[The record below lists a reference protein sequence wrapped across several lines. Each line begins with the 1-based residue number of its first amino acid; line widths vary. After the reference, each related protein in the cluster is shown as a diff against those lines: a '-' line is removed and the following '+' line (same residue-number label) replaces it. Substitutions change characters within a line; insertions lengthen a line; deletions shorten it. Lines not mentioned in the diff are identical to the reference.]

1 MSIIRILKGRPGDGQ
16 WKPALVVSRNA
27 INQVSLPPKAA
38 PAQSSSSQPHLGFAE
53 PVSRTVHNDNGLPE
67 HPFSTPA
74 GAYQRFPKRFTTRSS
89 SMALPMSVCSPE
101 ESAAKRQQLL
111 KNSTLWKYL
120 LMYMPPDTPMPKTSL
135 VLDLLVLPRRR
146 ELPHWWKA
154 QLLGGYPDVKV
165 LCALLVYL
173 SGVKAESPCR
183 HCANTSKV
191 EVISPTSSANGKVRD
206 FPECVTLPPSAS
218 PEMKAFFG
226 PSRCCNRFYASPLAM
241 DANGLGESRRASSGS
256 VAPSTPPS
264 PGGRKVGRR
273 RSSSPSPVSNQR
285 KKLRSKS
292 VYSLSSSGDSSVGDS
307 IFRPLSGP
315 DAASPPVTAP
325 SDKGR
330 MEVAATRASTTQ
342 QPARLKT
349 EQHLLLDEGE
359 EKKQQVNNRIL
370 IHPQYISEMLANSGG
385 RDKLDSSPPPPV
397 HSQSGRD
404 PAGDSHGTDRPQNQ
418 TSESTAPFK
427 QPTGLT
433 CRYGAFLSP
442 SVMADWEMAPGRIK
456 TASEAT
462 TADSKSQLCSPF

>member
-1 MSIIRILKGRPGDGQ
+1 MD
-16 WKPALVVSRNA
+16 
-27 INQVSLPPKAA
+27 QVSLPPKAV
-38 PAQSSSSQPHLGFAE
+38 PAQSSSSRPRLGFEE
-53 PVSRTVHNDNGLPE
+53 PVSRTMYNDNGLPE

-74 GAYQRFPKRFTTRSS
+74 GANQKSLERFTRSS
-89 SMALPMSVCSPE
+89 SLASPMSLCPPE
-101 ESAAKRQQLL
+101 EPAAKRQQLL
-111 KNSTLWKYL
+111 NNSTLWKYL

-154 QLLGGYPDVKV
+154 RLLGGYPDVKV

-183 HCANTSKV
+183 HCANNSKAGA
-191 EVISPTSSANGKVRD
+191 TSSTSGANGKMRD
-206 FPECVTLPPSAS
+206 FLECVTLPPSAS

-264 PGGRKVGRR
+264 LGGRKAGRR
-273 RSSSPSPVSNQR
+273 RSSSPSPVSSQR
-285 KKLRSKS
+285 KKPKSKS

-307 IFRPLSGP
+307 VFQPLSGP

-330 MEVAATRASTTQ
+330 VEVAATRASTTQ
-342 QPARLKT
+342 QPARLKKK
-349 EQHLLLDEGE
+349 QHLLLDQGG
-359 EKKQQVNNRIL
+359 KKQQMNNRIL
-370 IHPQYISEMLANSGG
+370 IHPQYISEMLANPGG
-385 RDKLDSSPPPPV
+385 LDKLDSSPPPPV
-397 HSQSGRD
+397 HSQSARD
-404 PAGDSHGTDRPQNQ
+404 PAGDTHGTDQPQNQ
-418 TSESTAPFK
+418 TSENTAPLK
-427 QPTGLT
+427 QPTGLL
-433 CRYGAFLSP
+433 CRYGAFP

-456 TASEAT
+456 TASEAPR
-462 TADSKSQLCSPF
+462 ADSRSQLCLPF